1 MKFETKIVT
10 LLMCVAL
17 SLLSSC
23 NKKLPDTPVQEQQV
37 PVGFRAMSQAVW
49 VKSGETDPDK
59 PKFSD
64 IHDDFGVWGI
74 ARQEGIQSPYIL
86 WSSNGLTKVEELTT
100 DPGVYAPVTAA
111 YWIKDYKYNFLAI
124 APYTDLGTTPIFTA
138 GNPDA
143 TPATSDIMT
152 FTYDMSSKY
161 AGIPAN
167 GSTPA
172 VAPDYDFDLL
182 GAAAETQKIQ
192 SGHTASQSLIFWH
205 LFTKI
210 AINVTFSGLGNDAD
224 GNPII
229 GSVTEM
235 RLNGVDSEGTYTIA
249 YDDTKT
255 NDLAVSCI
263 SNSNKETT
271 VTFSGATGTVHVL
284 PQNITDFEMYIDFT
298 IGDVTYT
305 EFKLNLDIQ
314 TAANPNGTNPSE
326 YKYNENYAWNITIG
340 PKEDI
345 SFKVEVTP
353 WVEEQV
359 NDNDIE
365 IL

>member
-1 MKFETKIVT
+1 MTNMKIEARTIL
-10 LLMCVAL
+10 LLMCAAL
-17 SLLSSC
+17 ALGSC

-37 PVGFRAMSQAVW
+37 AVGFRAMSQATW
-49 VKSGETDPDK
+49 VKAGETDPDK

-64 IHDDFGVWGI
+64 IHNDFGVWGI
-74 ARQEGIQSPYIL
+74 ARQEGIQSPYVL
-86 WSSNGLTKVEELTT
+86 WSANSLTKVVELPT
-100 DPGVYAPVTAA
+100 DPGVYAPETAA
-111 YWIKDYKYNFLAI
+111 YWIRDYKYNFLAV
-124 APYTDLGTTPIFTA
+124 APYTDLGTTPVFTA
-138 GNPDA
+138 GNPNG
-143 TPATSDIMT
+143 TPATPDIMT

-161 AGIPAN
+161 RSG
-167 GSTPA
+167 
-172 VAPDYDFDLL
+172 DYDFDLL
-182 GAAAETQKIQ
+182 GAAAETPKIG
-192 SGHTASQSLIFWH
+192 SGHADSQPLVFWH

-210 AINVTFSGLGNDAD
+210 TINVTFSGLGNDAD
-224 GNPII
+224 GNPIT